1 MIEKLLAVLILALW
15 LVKVNRFGWDKNVGP
30 LKNIFFGCAV
40 FAVMGLCYCVPMWL
54 LFLR

>member
-1 MIEKLLAVLILALW
+1 MMEKVLAILILVIW

-40 FAVMGLCYCVPMWL
+40 YIVLGLCYCVPMWL